1 MPRRVVYGVGVWLTV
16 AATAM
21 TLASIIMPRWV
32 RWESDIGG
40 DIKYSYGLH
49 KRCSTVTGTCEPF
62 PTYNDCDSDAT
73 FCAMWRTV
81 GFLMSFATII
91 EFATFIAYAVV
102 ILGGVQQRSY
112 GWKLVCILLGLAAV
126 AELAGMSIIAYVF
139 DHNERFFTG
148 WKLDT
153 SWILCT
159 VSWSLLA
166 LTAVGISA
174 ATYALPDEGGYE
186 LIPDGD

>member
-1 MPRRVVYGVGVWLTV
+1 MN
-16 AATAM
+16 
-21 TLASIIMPRWV
+21 
-32 RWESDIGG
+32 
-40 DIKYSYGLH
+40 H
-49 KRCSTVTGTCEPF
+49 
-62 PTYNDCDSDAT
+62 
-73 FCAMWRTV
+73 
-81 GFLMSFATII
+81 
-91 EFATFIAYAVV
+91 
-102 ILGGVQQRSY
+102 Q
-112 GWKLVCILLGLAAV
+112 
-126 AELAGMSIIAYVF
+126 AYVF